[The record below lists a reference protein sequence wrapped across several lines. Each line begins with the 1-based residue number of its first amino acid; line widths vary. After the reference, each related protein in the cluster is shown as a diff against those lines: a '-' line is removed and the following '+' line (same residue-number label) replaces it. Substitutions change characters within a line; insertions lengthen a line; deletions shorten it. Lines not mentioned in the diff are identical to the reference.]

1 MIGISA
7 NTIPPAGRPFQLRPK
22 YLLFGLVGLMVL
34 TVLYRDRVLMNSQAP
49 LWDHYRYFKWWLLP
63 HGIAGALALLL
74 GPLQFSQRLRKRFLP
89 RHRIA
94 GRVYVGAVAVAA
106 PLGIWIEY
114 IKYAHAI
121 APLRLFVASS
131 GFGALFALTTALG
144 FFAAKRRDIQ
154 THRRWM
160 TRSYAVALVFLE
172 TRCIDKIPW
181 LSKLWDWPSTILET
195 YHISDLWL
203 VIALSLLCA
212 ELLLRVEKFH
222 NTSALARKS
231 AVSAAAT

>member
-1 MIGISA
+1 MRDDSASNSGSTRTIPVSDLRVPEPTTVRMIGISA

-94 GRVYVGAVAVAA
+94 GRVYVGESQLPRRSAYGSSTSNTRT
-106 PLGIWIEY
+106 PS
-114 IKYAHAI
+114 
-121 APLRLFVASS
+121 LRYDSS
-131 GFGALFALTTALG
+131 L
-144 FFAAKRRDIQ
+144 RR
-154 THRRWM
+154 
-160 TRSYAVALVFLE
+160 A
-172 TRCIDKIPW
+172 
-181 LSKLWDWPSTILET
+181 
-195 YHISDLWL
+195 
-203 VIALSLLCA
+203 
-212 ELLLRVEKFH
+212 
-222 NTSALARKS
+222 ALAPCLRS
-231 AVSAAAT
+231 PPRWVSSRRSVATFRHTGGG